1 MPDRQ
6 RVLLLEIKHTF
17 EVQMKVNVV
26 CGDILKVPA
35 HALITTITC
44 NGVWMGEINDDL
56 RDVSLHFHDQALQM
70 LPLIDGMPLRLTG
83 NGTLLFQDLILV
95 VDDLRQ
101 PLDSIVFYGLEAAQA
116 SGFSKV
122 TLPAIRMEVISALNS
137 DVPEVVAEMVNG
149 VQRFASKG
157 NDLDLTF
164 VVRDQETEA
173 LLNEALTP

>member
-1 MPDRQ
+1 M
-6 RVLLLEIKHTF
+6 T
-17 EVQMKVNVV
+17 VNVV
-26 CGDILKVPA
+26 CGDILQVPA
-35 HALITTITC
+35 DALITTITC

-122 TLPAIRMEVISALNS
+122 TLPAIRMEVISALDK
-137 DVPEVVAEMVNG
+137 DVPEVVDEIVQG
-149 VQRFASKG
+149 VRRFLESG
-157 NDLDLTF
+157 GDLNITF
-164 VVRDQETEA
+164 VVDEETEA
-173 LLNEALTP
+173 LLKEALTP